1 MEILLAGIWIGLGV
15 TSFKYLFFGDS
26 SEKMAP
32 ILYVVAAAL
41 GPLFIGLALLKL
53 MAKGFEWLFRGRI

>member
-1 MEILLAGIWIGLGV
+1 MEIFLVGIWIGLGV

-32 ILYVVAAAL
+32 ILYVVSAAF
-41 GPLFIGLALLKL
+41 GPLFIGLALIKL
-53 MAKGFEWLFRGRI
+53 VAKGFEWLFKGRV